1 MNAAEYLALET
12 LRDGRP
18 VRIRALKPADRAL
31 MLAAVD
37 RIGDA
42 SLYRRFFSP
51 KHHFTE
57 SEIAYYVNVDFVG
70 HVALVAELEEHG
82 RPVIAGGGRYIVS
95 APGCAEMAFAVDDP
109 HHGLGI
115 GTLLMRHLALIA
127 KAARLHTLKAEVL
140 ADNAPM
146 LAVFRRSGLP
156 VTLSRDGGVTLVH
169 MDCRNDPETKGK
181 HDQASSP
188 GVH

>member
-1 MNAAEYLALET
+1 
-12 LRDGRP
+12 
-18 VRIRALKPADRAL
+18 
-31 MLAAVD
+31 
-37 RIGDA
+37 
-42 SLYRRFFSP
+42 
-51 KHHFTE
+51 
-57 SEIAYYVNVDFVG
+57 
-70 HVALVAELEEHG
+70 
-82 RPVIAGGGRYIVS
+82 
-95 APGCAEMAFAVDDP
+95 
-109 HHGLGI
+109 
-115 GTLLMRHLALIA
+115 MRHLALIA
-127 KAARLHTLKAEVL
+127 KAARLQTLKAEVL